1 MVIWILCQSGMWQPI
16 ELQGAPM
23 KLGVQDGLVIIAS
36 ADTLVP
42 LALLYPWQDRFTATR
57 YVLFPVEQEM
67 LRVNGRQLFGHRLLR
82 DRDEITLHSP
92 TGSGT
97 VFFTEESLPR
107 VVNFNANPGGGTP
120 TFCFRCK
127 TKVEDEQLAVL
138 CPRCKFWYHEMQER
152 PCWSYD
158 KECAGCHRTTTMDYA
173 WKPEPVVNGQVAA
186 ARMARRRAATNEQG
200 RG

>member
-1 MVIWILCQSGMWQPI
+1 MVIWILDQFGMWRPI

-23 KLGVQDGLVIIAS
+23 KLGVQDGRPMVTSDGRVAS
-36 ADTLVP
+36 LG
-42 LALLYPWQDRFTATR
+42 LLYPWRDRFTAIR
-57 YVLFPVEQEM
+57 YVLFPLEQEM

-82 DRDEITLHSP
+82 DRDEIALRCP

-107 VVNFNANPGGGTP
+107 VVAFNSSPGGGPP

-152 PCWSYD
+152 LCWSYD
-158 KECAGCHRTTTMDYA
+158 KECAGCHRTTAMDYG

-186 ARMARRRAATNEQG
+186 LAARMARRRAATSGQS
-200 RG
+200 